1 MPLPRRKDD
10 GSNGAPVLQTT
21 VYGRGGRSSRG
32 QPTLGRGGR
41 RSQKRVRRGGPIMN
55 GISFF
60 ADMPELEPIDA
71 SQAIPADEITWERIL
86 EEEPEVAKVFAE
98 LKSVRKGRRQQR
110 WFRFVDNHGTSP
122 KACLCKLVGWYARN
136 PRLRSQEA
144 YRVVMERMWHLVL

>member
-1 MPLPRRKDD
+1 
-10 GSNGAPVLQTT
+10 
-21 VYGRGGRSSRG
+21 
-32 QPTLGRGGR
+32 
-41 RSQKRVRRGGPIMN
+41 MN